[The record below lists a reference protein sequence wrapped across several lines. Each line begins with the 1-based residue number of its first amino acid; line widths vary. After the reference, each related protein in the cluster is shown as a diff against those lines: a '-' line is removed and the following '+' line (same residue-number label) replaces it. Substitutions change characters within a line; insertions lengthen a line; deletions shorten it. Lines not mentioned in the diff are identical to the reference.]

1 MKIYR
6 RSAKSAQMMVRRQR
20 RHCKEILREYMRRRR
35 DFEMWER
42 EKRPDKNEPD
52 SSITTKVL
60 LDTAMTGAA

>member
-1 MKIYR
+1 
-6 RSAKSAQMMVRRQR
+6 
-20 RHCKEILREYMRRRR
+20 MRRRR